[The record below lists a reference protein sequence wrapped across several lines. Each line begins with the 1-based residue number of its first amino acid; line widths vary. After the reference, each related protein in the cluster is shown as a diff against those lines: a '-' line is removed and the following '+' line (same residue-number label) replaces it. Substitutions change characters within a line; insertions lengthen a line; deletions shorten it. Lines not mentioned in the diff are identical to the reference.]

1 MCRATSRRDTGREAG
16 AGMSLT
22 PEQRRAVCMEKAMSV
37 DAALGSVLNALI
49 GEDWQLA
56 LAPARQARQ
65 TLQEIE
71 QSLAEAI
78 RGDA

>member
-1 MCRATSRRDTGREAG
+1 
-16 AGMSLT
+16 MSLT